1 MPILTILLRL
11 LIHNINSKEDH
22 EATESKLHVN
32 DRCFE
37 KAKKAPI
44 LQGVAEKPKIQRRF
58 WHRRSRVIQKKS

>member
-58 WHRRSRVIQKKS
+58 